1 MVQGEEFGG
10 FGRGLVGFSFVVGI
24 GVEVVEILG
33 RIGYE
38 CVFSIKVVDGEVLGF
53 WLGVCDSFVCF
64 RVWGDFI
71 EFRQLVLNFSNGWL
85 TFIECFLW
93 VGVMLSSKEQLEVVV
108 FWGIFFKNSVFLRIL
123 KIVF

>member
-1 MVQGEEFGG
+1 M
-10 FGRGLVGFSFVVGI
+10 VGFSFVVGI

-71 EFRQLVLNFSNGWL
+71 EFR
-85 TFIECFLW
+85 
-93 VGVMLSSKEQLEVVV
+93 
-108 FWGIFFKNSVFLRIL
+108 
-123 KIVF
+123 